1 MPKIYVTRQLPGNA
15 VQTIQDKGYDVEVNP
30 DDKVVDRSVLLE
42 KVKGCDAVLSL
53 LNDKMD
59 AELMDACGPQ
69 LKVISNYAVGYNNI
83 DLEAATQREIRVT
96 NTPGVLTSA
105 TADSGIALMFATA
118 RRIAEA
124 DRFTRAG
131 KFDGWAPNLFLG
143 MQVTGKTLGIV
154 GCGRIGQD
162 LGLKMHK
169 GFDMDIIYADR
180 SEKPEFEKETG
191 AKQVEFDDLCRE
203 ADFICISTVYV
214 PETHHLIDESK
225 FALMKKSAIIFNIAR
240 GPIIK
245 EKALVEALKE
255 GKIFGAGLDVYE
267 NEPTL
272 EPGLADLDNVVL
284 LPHIGSAEQ
293 AVREEMGH
301 IAARNLIAVLEGQ
314 KPEFLVNTDVE

>member
-15 VQTIQDKGYDVEVNP
+15 VQAIQDKGYDVEVNP
-30 DDKVVDRSVLLE
+30 DDKVVDRDVLLE
-42 KVKGCDAVLSL
+42 KVKGCDAILSL

-59 AELMDACGPQ
+59 AEVMDTCGPQ

-83 DLEAATQREIRVT
+83 DLDAATQRGIRVT

-162 LGLKMHK
+162 LALKMHK
-169 GFDMDIIYADR
+169 GFDMNIIY
-180 SEKPEFEKETG
+180 
-191 AKQVEFDDLCRE
+191 L
-203 ADFICISTVYV
+203 
-214 PETHHLIDESK
+214 
-225 FALMKKSAIIFNIAR
+225 
-240 GPIIK
+240 
-245 EKALVEALKE
+245 
-255 GKIFGAGLDVYE
+255 
-267 NEPTL
+267 
-272 EPGLADLDNVVL
+272 
-284 LPHIGSAEQ
+284 
-293 AVREEMGH
+293 
-301 IAARNLIAVLEGQ
+301 
-314 KPEFLVNTDVE
+314 